1 MTTTESSSPVQQ
13 VIAAHRRGEAAGL
26 YSVCCS
32 HPSVLRAAMRV
43 AADYGTVLLVE
54 ATSNQVDQFGGY
66 TGMTPPQFRD
76 YVHDLARAQGFPLE
90 RLVLGGDHLGP
101 NAWQALDAA
110 TAMRHAET
118 LVAAYAAAGFHKIH
132 LDCSMRCADD
142 PQVLSDELIATRSA
156 QLCTVAERAAAGAGL
171 PPPVYVIGTEVPVP
185 GGEANL
191 AQAGAVTAPAAARRT
206 LDVHREAFMAQGLHA
221 AWRRVI
227 AMVVQPGVDFDHSSI
242 QHYDAAQAAALSAFV
257 AGQPGI
263 VFEAH
268 STDYQRESALHQ
280 MVRDHFAILK
290 VGPAATF
297 ALREGLA
304 SLCHIEAELVPAGQA
319 SRLMQVLD
327 EAMQQQPRHWARH
340 YPGTMAEQ
348 RLLRRYGLSDRC
360 RYYWG
365 EAPVAA
371 AVARLLAN
379 LDAVAMPLPLLSQH
393 LPEQYLEVLQGR
405 LAARAGDLLEHKI
418 GRLLAQ
424 YARACNRNAADGDAV
439 SAGATAVSPAA
450 TIGTAAIL

>member
-1 MTTTESSSPVQQ
+1 MTTDSLSSVQQ
-13 VIAAHRRGEAAGL
+13 IIAAHRRGEATGL

-43 AADYGTVLLVE
+43 AATYDTVLLVE

-66 TGMTPPQFRD
+66 TGMTPPQFVD
-76 YVHDLARAQGFPLE
+76 YVHALARGQGFPLD

-101 NAWQALDAA
+101 NAWQGLDAA
-110 TAMRHAET
+110 TAMQHAET
-118 LVAAYAAAGFHKIH
+118 LIAAYAAAGFHKIH

-142 PQVLSDELIATRSA
+142 PQYLSDEVIAARSA
-156 QLCTVAERAAAGAGL
+156 RLCIVAERAAEQAGL
-171 PPPVYVIGTEVPVP
+171 PPPVYVIGTEVPIP

-191 AQAGAVTAPAAARRT
+191 AQAGAVTAPSAAQRT
-206 LDVHREAFMAQGLHA
+206 LDVHRTAFMEQNLHA

-227 AMVVQPGVDFDHSSI
+227 AMVVQPGVDFDHTHI

-268 STDYQRESALHQ
+268 STDYQRETALHQ

-297 ALREGLA
+297 ALREALMA
-304 SLCHIEAELVPAGQA
+304 LCQIEEELVPAGQV

-327 EAMQQQPRHWARH
+327 ETMLAQPKHWAKH
-340 YPGTMAEQ
+340 YPGSSAEQ

-365 EAPVAA
+365 EAPVVA
-371 AVARLLAN
+371 AVEKLVAN
-379 LDAVAMPLPLLSQH
+379 LDALEIPLSLLSQH
-393 LPEQYLEVLQGR
+393 LPEQYLEVLQGQ
-405 LAARAGDLLEHKI
+405 LAARADALLEHKI

-424 YARACNRNAADGDAV
+424 YARACSRNAAT
-439 SAGATAVSPAA
+439 AGSGEQTGVA
-450 TIGTAAIL
+450 AAIC

>member
-1 MTTTESSSPVQQ
+1 MKTTDSPSPVQHI
-13 VIAAHRRGEAAGL
+13 IAAHRRGEAAGL

-43 AADYGTVLLVE
+43 ATTYDTVLLVE

-66 TGMTPPQFRD
+66 TGMTPTQFVA
-76 YVHDLARAQGFPLE
+76 YVHALAREHGFPLE
-90 RLVLGGDHLGP
+90 KLVLGGDHLGP
-101 NAWQALDAA
+101 NAWQELDAA
-110 TAMRHAET
+110 TAMGHAET
-118 LVAAYAAAGFHKIH
+118 LIAAYAAAGFHKIH

-142 PQVLSDELIATRSA
+142 PQYLSDETIAARSA
-156 QLCTVAERAAAGAGL
+156 RLCIVAEQAAEQAGL
-171 PPPVYVIGTEVPVP
+171 PPPVYVIGTEVPIP

-191 AQAGAVTAPAAARRT
+191 AQAGAVTSPKAAQRT
-206 LDVHREAFMAQGLHA
+206 LDVHRQAFMEHKLHS

-227 AMVVQPGVDFDHSSI
+227 AMVVQPGVDFDHSQI
-242 QHYDAAQAAALSAFV
+242 QHYDAAQAAELSAFV

-297 ALREGLA
+297 ALREGFVA
-304 SLCHIEAELVPAGQA
+304 LCQIEEQLVPAGQA

-327 EAMQQQPRHWARH
+327 ETMLAQPRHWAKH
-340 YPGTMAEQ
+340 YPGTSAEQ

-365 EAPVAA
+365 EAPVVA
-371 AVARLLAN
+371 AVEKLVDN
-379 LDAVAMPLPLLSQH
+379 LDALEIPLSLLSQY
-393 LPEQYLEVLQGR
+393 LPEQYLEVLQGQ
-405 LAARAGDLLEHKI
+405 LPAKANALLEHKI

-424 YARACNRNAADGDAV
+424 YARACNRNAAADHAAQ
-439 SAGATAVSPAA
+439 AGAA
-450 TIGTAAIL
+450 AAIC

>member
-1 MTTTESSSPVQQ
+1 MMTNDSLSPVQQ
-13 VIAAHRRGEAAGL
+13 LIAAHRRGEAVGL

-43 AADYGTVLLVE
+43 ATTYGTVLLVE

-76 YVHDLARAQGFPLE
+76 YLHDLARLQGFALE

-101 NAWQALDAA
+101 NAWQELDAA

-118 LVAAYAAAGFHKIH
+118 LIAAYAAAGFHKIH

-142 PQVLSDELIATRSA
+142 PQYLSDEVIAERSA
-156 QLCTVAERAAAGAGL
+156 RLCIVAEQAAAAAGL
-171 PPPVYVIGTEVPVP
+171 PPPVYVIGTEVPIP
-185 GGEANL
+185 GGEASL

-206 LDVHREAFMAQGLHA
+206 LDVHRKAFMDHQLHA

-227 AMVVQPGVDFDHSSI
+227 AMVVQPGVDFDHSRI
-242 QHYDAAQAAALSAFV
+242 QHYDEAQAAELSAFV

-304 SLCHIEAELVPAGQA
+304 ALCHIEGELIPSGQT

-327 EAMQQQPRHWARH
+327 ETMLAQPKHWARH
-340 YPGTMAEQ
+340 YPGSSAEQ

-365 EAPVAA
+365 EAPVKD
-371 AVARLLAN
+371 AVDKLFAN
-379 LDAVAMPLPLLSQH
+379 LEGVEIPLSLLSQH
-393 LPEQYLEVLQGR
+393 LPEQYLEVLQGQ
-405 LAARAGDLLEHKI
+405 LPASANALLEHKI

-424 YARACNRNAADGDAV
+424 YARACNRNAAAA
-439 SAGATAVSPAA
+439 AGAPA
-450 TIGTAAIL
+450 GSTAAIC

>member
-1 MTTTESSSPVQQ
+1 MTTTDSLSPVQQ
-13 VIAAHRRGEAAGL
+13 IIAAHRRGDAAGL

-43 AADYGTVLLVE
+43 ATTYETVLLVE

-66 TGMTPPQFRD
+66 TGMTPSQFVT
-76 YVHDLARAQGFPLE
+76 YVQQMASEQGFPLE

-101 NAWQALDAA
+101 NAWQGLDAT
-110 TAMRHAET
+110 TAMQHAET
-118 LVAAYAAAGFHKIH
+118 LIAAYASAGFHKIH

-142 PQVLSDELIATRSA
+142 PQYLSDEVIAARSA
-156 QLCTVAERAAAGAGL
+156 RLCIIAEQAAEQAGL
-171 PPPVYVIGTEVPVP
+171 PPPVYVIGTEVPIP

-191 AQAGAVTAPAAARRT
+191 AQAGAVTAPQAAQRT
-206 LDVHREAFMAQGLHA
+206 LDVHRKAFMDQNLHD

-227 AMVVQPGVDFDHSSI
+227 AMVVQPGVDFDHTHI
-242 QHYDAAQAAALSAFV
+242 QHYDAVQAAELSAFV
-257 AGQPGI
+257 ASQPGI

-268 STDYQRESALHQ
+268 STDYQRETALHQ

-297 ALREGLA
+297 ALREALMA
-304 SLCHIEAELVPAGQA
+304 LCQIEEELVPAGQV

-327 EAMQQQPRHWARH
+327 EIMLAQPKHWTKH
-340 YPGTMAEQ
+340 YPGSSAEQ

-365 EAPVAA
+365 EAPVVA
-371 AVARLLAN
+371 AVEKLVAN
-379 LDAVAMPLPLLSQH
+379 LDALEIPLSLLSQH
-393 LPEQYLEVLQGR
+393 LPEQYLEVLQGQ
-405 LAARAGDLLEHKI
+405 LPAKANALLEHKI

-424 YARACNRNAADGDAV
+424 YARACNRNASADSSEHA
-439 SAGATAVSPAA
+439 SSS
-450 TIGTAAIL
+450 AAIC

>member
-1 MTTTESSSPVQQ
+1 
-13 VIAAHRRGEAAGL
+13 
-26 YSVCCS
+26 
-32 HPSVLRAAMRV
+32 MRV
-43 AADYGTVLLVE
+43 AATYNTVLLVE

-66 TGMTPPQFRD
+66 TGMTPPQFVD
-76 YVHDLARAQGFPLE
+76 YVHALARAQDFPLE

-101 NAWQALDAA
+101 NAWQGLDAA
-110 TAMRHAET
+110 TAMQHAET
-118 LVAAYAAAGFHKIH
+118 LIAAYAAAGFYKIH

-142 PQVLSDELIATRSA
+142 PQYLSDEVIAARSA
-156 QLCTVAERAAAGAGL
+156 RLCIVAEQAAEQAGL
-171 PPPVYVIGTEVPVP
+171 PPPVYVIGTEVPIP

-191 AQAGAVTAPAAARRT
+191 AQAGAVTSPQAAQRT
-206 LDVHREAFMAQGLHA
+206 LDVHRKAFMDQNLHA

-227 AMVVQPGVDFDHSSI
+227 AMVVQPGVDFDHTHI
-242 QHYDAAQAAALSAFV
+242 QHYDAEQATALSAFV

-268 STDYQRESALHQ
+268 STDYQRESALHA

-297 ALREGLA
+297 ALREALMA
-304 SLCHIEAELVPAGQA
+304 LCQIEEELVPAGQV

-327 EAMQQQPRHWARH
+327 ETMLAQPKHWAKH
-340 YPGTMAEQ
+340 YPGSSAEQ

-365 EAPVAA
+365 ETPVVAA
-371 AVARLLAN
+371 VEKLVAN
-379 LDAVAMPLPLLSQH
+379 LDALEIPLSLLSQH
-393 LPEQYLEVLQGR
+393 LPEQYLEVLQGQ
-405 LAARAGDLLEHKI
+405 LAAKANALLEHKI

-424 YARACNRNAADGDAV
+424 YARACNRNAAADSNEQI
-439 SAGATAVSPAA
+439 SAA
-450 TIGTAAIL
+450 AAIC

>member
-1 MTTTESSSPVQQ
+1 MNTTDSLSPVQQ
-13 VIAAHRRGEAAGL
+13 IIAAHRRGEATGL

-43 AADYGTVLLVE
+43 ATTYDTVLLVE

-66 TGMTPPQFRD
+66 TGMTPPQFVE
-76 YVHDLARAQGFPLE
+76 YVHAMAREQGFPLD

-101 NAWQALDAA
+101 NAWQGLDSA
-110 TAMRHAET
+110 TAMQHAET
-118 LVAAYAAAGFHKIH
+118 LIAAYAAAGFHKIH

-142 PQVLSDELIATRSA
+142 PQYLSDEVIAARSA
-156 QLCTVAERAAAGAGL
+156 RLCIVAEQAAKQAGL
-171 PPPVYVIGTEVPVP
+171 PPPVYVIGTEVPIP

-191 AQAGAVTAPAAARRT
+191 AQAGAVTAPQAAQRT
-206 LDVHREAFMAQGLHA
+206 LDVHRKAFMDQNLHA

-227 AMVVQPGVDFDHSSI
+227 AMVVQPGVDFDHTHI
-242 QHYDAAQAAALSAFV
+242 QHYDATQAAALSAFV

-263 VFEAH
+263 VFETH
-268 STDYQRESALHQ
+268 STDYQRETALHQ

-297 ALREGLA
+297 ALREALMA
-304 SLCHIEAELVPAGQA
+304 LCQIEEELVPAGQV

-327 EAMQQQPRHWARH
+327 ETMLAQPRHWAKH
-340 YPGTMAEQ
+340 YPGSSAEQ

-365 EAPVAA
+365 EAPVVA
-371 AVARLLAN
+371 AVDKLVSN
-379 LDAVAMPLPLLSQH
+379 LDALEIPLSLLSQH
-393 LPEQYLEVLQGR
+393 LPEQYLEVLQGQ
-405 LAARAGDLLEHKI
+405 LTAKASALLEHKI

-424 YARACNRNAADGDAV
+424 YARACNRNAATDSSEQT
-439 SAGATAVSPAA
+439 SAA
-450 TIGTAAIL
+450 AAIC